1 MCAKFTYLVLGSLFV
16 FVVAT
21 VASFVYLEWWQA
33 ILASLGTFLLLVYIA
48 KQVIRSTFRNL
59 RKAAEGMFT
68 KKSATLRGAT
78 VEVHAVRPATL
89 PEEVRDEMRQVI
101 DADDSDDSDDEAREA
116 LPDYVSYQWCEVE
129 ATVFPQAGDTATFA
143 AWDVESLVLVPID
156 ATKLEFL
163 NGDDSETP
171 QFDLLNVR
179 VVADGAMSEPVGGGG
194 FAGPQ
199 RLRFTVGVPRG
210 TRLLKFQYFFE
221 QFGRVELPSTLGL
234 PPAKPR

>member
-1 MCAKFTYLVLGSLFV
+1 MCAKFTYLILGGFFV

-21 VASFVYLEWWQA
+21 VAAFVYLDWWQA
-33 ILASLGTFLLLVYIA
+33 ILASLGTFLFLVFVA

-59 RKAAEGMFT
+59 RKVAEGMFT
-68 KKSATLRGAT
+68 RKSATLRGAT
-78 VEVHAVRPATL
+78 VEVHAVRPASM
-89 PEEVRDEMRQVI
+89 PKQARDELEQFI
-101 DADDSDDSDDEAREA
+101 DTNDADRERGA
-116 LPDYVSYQWCEVE
+116 TPDYGNYQWCEVE
-129 ATVFPQAGDTATFA
+129 ATVFPPAGDTATFA
-143 AWDVESLVLVPID
+143 AWDVASLVLVPID
-156 ATKLEFL
+156 APKLEFL
-163 NGDDSETP
+163 GGDDSETP
-171 QFDLLNVR
+171 QFDLLDVR
-179 VVADGAMSEPVGGGG
+179 VVADGSASQPVGEG

>member
-1 MCAKFTYLVLGSLFV
+1 MCAKLTYLILGSLFV

-33 ILASLGTFLLLVYIA
+33 ILTSLGTFLLLIYIA

-59 RKAAEGMFT
+59 RKAAEGMMT
-68 KKSATLRGAT
+68 QKSATLRGAT
-78 VEVHAVRPATL
+78 VEVHAVRPATM

-101 DADDSDDSDDEAREA
+101 DADDTDEDEEREA
-116 LPDYVSYQWCEVE
+116 TPDYANYQWCEVE
-129 ATVFPQAGDTATFA
+129 ATVFPQAGDSPSFTE
-143 AWDVESLVLVPID
+143 WNVEGLVLVPID
-156 ATKLEFL
+156 APKLDFL
-163 NGDDSETP
+163 GTDYSDAP
-171 QFDLLNVR
+171 QFDLRDVR
-179 VVADGAMSEPVGGGG
+179 VVADGVATEPEGEGI
-194 FAGPQ
+194 AGPQ

>member
-21 VASFVYLEWWQA
+21 VASFVYLDWWQA
-33 ILASLGTFLLLVYIA
+33 ILASLGTFLLLIFVA

-59 RKAAEGMFT
+59 RKAAEGMLT
-68 KKSATLRGAT
+68 RKSAPLRGAT
-78 VEVHAVRPATL
+78 VEVHAVRPAAM
-89 PEEVRDEMRQVI
+89 PEEVRDEVRQVI
-101 DADDSDDSDDEAREA
+101 DADDLDDEAREA
-116 LPDYVSYQWCEVE
+116 LPDYANYQWCEVE
-129 ATVFPQAGDTATFA
+129 ATVFPQAGDTPTFA
-143 AWDVESLVLVPID
+143 QWNVEGLVLVPID
-156 ATKLEFL
+156 APKLDFL
-163 NGDDSETP
+163 GSDDADAP
-171 QFDLLNVR
+171 QFDLRGVR
-179 VVADGAMSEPVGGGG
+179 LVADGTATEPDGEGL
-194 FAGPQ
+194 AGPQ

>member
-116 LPDYVSYQWCEVE
+116 LPDYASYQWCEVE
-129 ATVFPQAGDTATFA
+129 ATVFPQANDTATFTE
-143 AWDVESLVLVPID
+143 WNVEGLVLVPID
-156 ATKLEFL
+156 APKLDFL
-163 NGDDSETP
+163 GTNDAETP
-171 QFDLLNVR
+171 QFDLRDVR
-179 VVADGAMSEPVGGGG
+179 IVADGTASEPGGKGL
-194 FAGPQ
+194 AGPQ

>member
-1 MCAKFTYLVLGSLFV
+1 MCAKLTYLILGSLFV

-21 VASFVYLEWWQA
+21 VAAFVYLDWWQA
-33 ILASLGTFLLLVYIA
+33 ILASLGTFLFLVFVA

-59 RKAAEGMFT
+59 RKVAEGMFT

-78 VEVHAVRPATL
+78 VEVHAVRPAAM
-89 PEEVRDEMRQVI
+89 PQEVRDELRQVI
-101 DADDSDDSDDEAREA
+101 DADDVQEESEAT
-116 LPDYVSYQWCEVE
+116 PDYASYQWCEVE
-129 ATVFPQAGDTATFA
+129 ATVFPPAGDSATFA

-156 ATKLEFL
+156 APKLEFL
-163 NGDDSETP
+163 STDDSDAP

-179 VVADGAMSEPVGGGG
+179 VVADGAASEPVGEG

-210 TRLLKFQYFFE
+210 TRLLKFQYFLE
-221 QFGRVELPSTLGL
+221 QFGRVELPSTLSL

>member
-1 MCAKFTYLVLGSLFV
+1 MCAKFTYLILGSLFV

-21 VASFVYLEWWQA
+21 VAAFVYLDWWQA
-33 ILASLGTFLLLVYIA
+33 ILASLGTFLFLVFVA
-48 KQVIRSTFRNL
+48 KQFIRSTFRTL
-59 RKAAEGMFT
+59 RKVAEGMFT

-78 VEVHAVRPATL
+78 VEVHAVRPAAM
-89 PEEVRDEMRQVI
+89 PEAVRDELRQVI
-101 DADDSDDSDDEAREA
+101 DANDADGEPEAT
-116 LPDYVSYQWCEVE
+116 PDYANYQWCEVE

-179 VVADGAMSEPVGGGG
+179 VVADGAASEPVGGG